1 MYHNLSSDEI
11 LVSTSKKKKIENC
24 RSYMVP
30 LMHES
35 REILTILSASAQK
48 SNPKEGSFSI
58 LVTSSSWYYF
68 YYYNSSLA
76 CFLTQKSQN
85 PLSVRYG

>member
-58 LVTSSSWYYF
+58 LVTSSSWYYIF
-68 YYYNSSLA
+68 TTITLPLPVFLHKSLKI
-76 CFLTQKSQN
+76 L
-85 PLSVRYG
+85 